1 MDVEYN
7 VVVYMKFVD
16 VVYCYGL
23 IKVVMY
29 CVVVNIGV
37 KNVIIEMKMNWIVI
51 KMECLFSV

>member
-23 IKVVMY
+23 IKIVMY